1 MSLPLHTKS
10 HPRRAFSLVEMLVV
24 ILLVSVLMTLMVPAV
39 NALLGISG
47 PRGGVNSLAAAIDNA
62 KLAAMEN
69 GVTVYLAFPT
79 SSTNTENAYSHMV
92 VFREA
97 KPNDSRPFTPL
108 TRWMAF
114 PRGVFFESDHL
125 VNVDTGPEM
134 LPPLQGE
141 DLQNFR
147 AIAFD
152 CFGRLVGRTQP
163 ATIRIGEKADPT
175 GDFIGEGEPHFR
187 VTVQPLTGRSSVE
200 QIVNN

>member
-1 MSLPLHTKS
+1 
-10 HPRRAFSLVEMLVV
+10 MLVV
-24 ILLVSVLMTLMVPAV
+24 ILLISILMTLMVPAV

-79 SSTNTENAYSHMV
+79 SSTNTETAYSHMI

-97 KPNDSRPFTPL
+97 KPGDQRPFTPL
-108 TRWMAF
+108 TRWMPF
-114 PRGVFFESDHL
+114 PRGVFFDSTDLLDINIESG
-125 VNVDTGPEM
+125 N
-134 LPPLQGE
+134 LPPLLGE
-141 DLQNFR
+141 DLENFQT
-147 AIAFD
+147 IGFD
-152 CFGRLVGRTQP
+152 CFGRLVGRTRP

-175 GDFIGEGEPHFR
+175 GDFTGEGQPHFR

-200 QIVNN
+200 QRIDN

>member
-47 PRGGVNSLAAAIDNA
+47 PRGGVNSLASAIDNA

-79 SSTNTENAYSHMV
+79 SSTNSENAYSHMII
-92 VFREA
+92 FREQ
-97 KPNDSRPFTPL
+97 KPGDTRPFTAL
-108 TRWMAF
+108 SRWMPF
-114 PRGVFFESDHL
+114 PRGVFFDSSDL
-125 VNVDTGPEM
+125 LEVDAGTGN

-141 DLQNFR
+141 SMDSYR
-147 AIAFD
+147 ALAFD

-163 ATIRIGEKADPT
+163 ATIRIGEKAEPT
-175 GDFIGEGEPHFR
+175 GDFIGDGQAHFR
-187 VTVQPLTGRSSVE
+187 VTVQPLTGRSSVD
-200 QIVNN
+200 QVINN

>member
-1 MSLPLHTKS
+1 MSFQNLSKS
-10 HPRRAFSLVEMLVV
+10 SKANAFSLVEMLVV
-24 ILLVSVLMTLMVPAV
+24 ILLISILMTLMVPAV

-79 SSTNTENAYSHMV
+79 SSTNTENAYSHMI

-97 KPNDSRPFTPL
+97 KPGDSRPFTPL

-114 PRGVFFESDHL
+114 PRGVFFDSTDL
-125 VNVDTGPEM
+125 VDIDAGSEN

-141 DLQNFR
+141 ELQNFQ
-147 AIAFD
+147 AMAFD